1 MFRKYFISERW
12 VTASIS
18 PGYLKQLLPNE
29 APTDGEKMQSIL
41 NDFEE
46 KIMPG
51 VLTFRILN

>member
-1 MFRKYFISERW
+1 MFRKYFISERR

-29 APTDGEKMQSIL
+29 APIDGEKWQSIL

-51 VLTFRILN
+51 V